1 MEPAPPARVH
11 LEVEHLFRH
20 QAGQMLATLTRIF
33 GWEHLDLVEDVVQE
47 ALLQALRQWPF
58 SGIPANPRAW
68 LIQVAR
74 NKALDALRRRASLR
88 RIEQQLHAQ
97 LMQFQPAP
105 DPGGALNAGV
115 CQDDQLAMIFA
126 CCHPFLPA
134 EARVALTLKV
144 VSCLSVPEIARAF
157 LAEPA
162 TIAQRLVRAKRRLRE
177 AGIALTLPEEGF
189 PLERVGSVLQVLY
202 LLFNE
207 GYSAH
212 AGENLVRE
220 ELCAEAIRLAE
231 WLASH
236 PAAAAPRVHAL
247 LALFYLQAAR
257 LPTRLDGDGNL
268 LLLADQDRSRWDRN
282 LLRRGLQELERSAEG
297 TEVSEYHLQAGIA
310 AVHAT
315 SNSFAETDWPYLLTL
330 YDGLQSLTPSP
341 VVVLN
346 RAIVLGKVK
355 GPEAGLRAVAALKAD
370 PAMKGYR
377 WLPAVEADF
386 LCNLGRTAE
395 AAAAYRQVLAH
406 SCTQPERR
414 FLEQRLA
421 CVEETLAPRASLHL
435 PFPIH

>member
-1 MEPAPPARVH
+1 MEPGPPAQVH

-68 LIQVAR
+68 LVQVAR

-88 RIEQQLHAQ
+88 RIEQQLQAQ
-97 LMQFQPAP
+97 LLELPPAP
-105 DPGGALNAGV
+105 DPAEAWNTGV
-115 CQDDQLAMIFA
+115 FRDDQLAMIFA
-126 CCHPFLPA
+126 CCHPSLAP

-177 AGIALTLPEEGF
+177 AGIALALPEDGF
-189 PLERVGSVLQVLY
+189 PTERVGSVLQVLY

-212 AGENLVRE
+212 VGENLVRE
-220 ELCAEAIRLAE
+220 DLCAEAIRLAE
-231 WLASH
+231 WLATH
-236 PAAAAPRVHAL
+236 PAAASPRVHAL
-247 LALFYLQAAR
+247 LAQFYFLAAR
-257 LPTRLDGDGNL
+257 FATRVDGDGNL
-268 LLLADQDRSRWDRN
+268 LLLEEQDRSQWDRN
-282 LLRRGLQELERSAEG
+282 LLQRGLQALERSAEG

-315 SNSFAETDWPYLLTL
+315 SASFAETDWPYLLTL
-330 YDGLQSLTPSP
+330 YDGLQALAPSP
-341 VVVLN
+341 VVALN
-346 RAIVLGKVK
+346 RAIAVGMVK
-355 GPEAGLRAVAALKAD
+355 GPEAGLRAVETLKTDPALKN
-370 PAMKGYR
+370 YR

-386 LCNLGRTAE
+386 LRSLGRTSE
-395 AAAAYRQVLAH
+395 AATAYRLALAC
-406 SCTQPERR
+406 SCTEPERR
-414 FLEQRLA
+414 FLEQRW
-421 CVEETLAPRASLHL
+421 ASVAERTAH
-435 PFPIH
+435 PSPHHPPP